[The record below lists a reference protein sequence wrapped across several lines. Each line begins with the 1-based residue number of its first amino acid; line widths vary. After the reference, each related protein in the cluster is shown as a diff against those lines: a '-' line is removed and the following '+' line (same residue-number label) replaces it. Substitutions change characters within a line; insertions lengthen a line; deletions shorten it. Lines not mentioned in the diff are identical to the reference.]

1 MPDEPAQ
8 SPFWPADN
16 AAVTAHIG
24 LLQDIISRMANNSA
38 SCKTWCLALVGA
50 LLGLAGAVHSPAVVA
65 FAVVAVV
72 VFGFV
77 DTMYL
82 AQEKAYRDLYDS
94 TVKAIR
100 DGTYGRNNLF
110 EARAQ
115 RTLRDVAWAL
125 ASWSIWPIYL
135 TLILAYLVARCT
147 GLIAALTAVSKT
159 S

>member
-82 AQEKAYRDLYDS
+82 AQEKAYRSPYRVEFTLPAAELVGDLERTERGDP
-94 TVKAIR
+94 R
-100 DGTYGRNNLF
+100 M
-110 EARAQ
+110 EAEIPFPHWYTP
-115 RTLRDVAWAL
+115 RTLERCHSWGPHPRDYPAPAGL
-125 ASWSIWPIYL
+125 EHRM
-135 TLILAYLVARCT
+135 LV
-147 GLIAALTAVSKT
+147 
-159 S
+159 